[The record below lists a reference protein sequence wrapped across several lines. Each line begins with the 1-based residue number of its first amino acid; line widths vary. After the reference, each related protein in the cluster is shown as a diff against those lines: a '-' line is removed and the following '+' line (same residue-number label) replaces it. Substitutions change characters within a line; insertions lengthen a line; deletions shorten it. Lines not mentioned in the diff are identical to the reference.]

1 MRTLAKYLLFG
12 GGIVLL
18 AVLALTLWLNSG
30 YARWTLRVAT
40 GPTLEGGPQMLIAVN
55 QVFAEERPHVR
66 LQRIQA
72 NTLAASAKA
81 LETGAA
87 DLAIVRSDIAMPK
100 NGLTIAIIRRDS
112 LVLIVPAHSHVES
125 LQGLSGRRVGL
136 LKSGESEQ
144 DAHLGSLLDAILGF
158 YNIAPQRVNRVFLSP
173 DEVGAAIK
181 KKEVAGILALGP
193 AGPGPIAHAIA
204 SVAHVTKARPKL
216 IGEKQAEAIANQIP
230 GLESTEIEAGA
241 YGGAHPQPEEALTT
255 LAVTYRLVGRSSLP
269 DFVAG
274 EVARLLFIAKAR
286 LAAVSPLAL
295 RIEAP
300 DTENGGGAFPV
311 HPGAAAFFSGEQ
323 TSLVDS
329 ATSIL
334 YLASIVLGIFGS
346 LFAWLLSTWKA
357 GGKRTETDRLISI
370 MREARNAGPQE
381 LDALEDEID
390 EIVARSLGEKSA
402 KALDTDQLSA
412 LAIVIHQARQALE
425 KRRRVAKRLPL

>member
-1 MRTLAKYLLFG
+1 MKTLAKYLLFG
-12 GGIVLL
+12 GGCVLL
-18 AVLALTLWLNSG
+18 AGIMFALWLNSG

-40 GPTLEGGPQMLIAVN
+40 GPALEGGQQMLSAVN

-72 NTLAASAKA
+72 NTLEASAKA

-87 DLAIVRSDIAMPK
+87 DLAIVRTDIAMPK
-100 NGLTIAIIRRDS
+100 NGQTIAIVRRDS
-112 LVLIVPAHSHVES
+112 LVLIVPRHSHVKS
-125 LQGLSGRRVGL
+125 LQGLSGKKVGL
-136 LKSGESEQ
+136 LKTGDSER
-144 DAHLGSLLDAILGF
+144 DAHLDALLNAILGF
-158 YNIAPQRVNRVFLSP
+158 YNIAIHRVDRVFLSA
-173 DEVGAAIK
+173 DEVEGAIG

-193 AGPGPIAHAIA
+193 AGPGPISHAITSIA
-204 SVAHVTKARPKL
+204 RVTKSRPEL
-216 IGEKQAEAIANQIP
+216 IGEKQAEAIANQLT

-241 YGGAHPQPEEALTT
+241 YGGAYPQPTDDLTT
-255 LAVTYRLVGRSSLP
+255 LAVTYRLVGRYSLP

-286 LAAVSPLAL
+286 MSAVSPLAL

-329 ATSIL
+329 ATNIL

-346 LFAWLLSTWKA
+346 LFAWLVTHWRS
-357 GGKRTETDRLISI
+357 GGKRTEIDRLISI
-370 MREARNAGPQE
+370 MREARRANPAE
-381 LDALEDEID
+381 LDAHEDEID
-390 EIVARSLGEKSA
+390 EIVARLLGEKST
-402 KALDTDQLSA
+402 KPLDTDQLNT
-412 LAIVIHQARQALE
+412 LAIVIHQARQALD
-425 KRRRVAKRLPL
+425 KRRRAEKH